1 MSQVDPVKLGLALR
15 NMGTDKFGSSGM
27 SSGMSNGGVTGNVY
41 DANGQLLTTGNSAPP
56 AATWNQAFG
65 GTGGMG
71 N

>member
-1 MSQVDPVKLGLALR
+1 
-15 NMGTDKFGSSGM
+15 
-27 SSGMSNGGVTGNVY
+27 
-41 DANGQLLTTGNSAPP
+41 LLTTGNSAPP